1 MLFSYEWDANLYKA
15 IIDTKYHPFVRNRF
29 LSTGI
34 ELKKEIQDFLEEMD
48 IDISCG
54 GRREI
59 KLSDIFG
66 FPTLKEDKG
75 RVTKFLRDMPSFLEY
90 VEENRY
96 ISIRGQ
102 KEYGKTALL
111 KQLFEQ
117 YFKMKKFPIF

>member
-15 IIDTKYHPFVRNRF
+15 IIDTKYHPFARNRF

-102 KEYGKTALL
+102 KEYGKRH
-111 KQLFEQ
+111 
-117 YFKMKKFPIF
+117 Y

>member
-1 MLFSYEWDANLYKA
+1 M
-15 IIDTKYHPFVRNRF
+15 
-29 LSTGI
+29 STGI

-117 YFKMKKFPIF
+117 YFKMKKFPIFLNIKL